1 MYDND
6 EKVVGVSV
14 SNIIYFYRG
23 MSVQQHNEISDM
35 LGTHQNV
42 YITCQ
47 RKYQQKPNKTEL
59 NKVLRF
65 IKGTPNVTL

>member
-14 SNIIYFYRG
+14 SNITYFYKG
-23 MSVQQHNEISDM
+23 MPVQQHNDISDM

-47 RKYQQKPNKTEL
+47 RKYQQKPTKTEL